1 MKTFGE
7 KRILLGLLLLLSGLV
22 MLVHYYNLAPW
33 DLPGWVISWKSLLLL
48 IGLVLLITERNK
60 TGGLILIIVG
70 GIFIAGDIMGM
81 RFWEV
86 VRLAAPLLLI
96 VAGVVILFRRESFSR
111 RQINIPEG
119 AGEND
124 FINEMNVFGGSEK
137 KIRTENFR
145 GGQITA
151 IFGGSDLDMRYSS
164 LAPGVNA
171 IDMLC
176 IFGGTSI
183 RVPEDWEVKIEVT
196 SIFGGFS
203 DERMI
208 EKRPASDKTAKILYL
223 KGLVVFGGGE
233 IK

>member
-1 MKTFGE
+1 MKAFAE
-7 KRILLGLLLLLSGLV
+7 KRVLLGLLLLLSGVIL
-22 MLVHYYNLAPW
+22 MLHYYNLVPW
-33 DLPGWVISWKSLLLL
+33 EFPGWVISWKALLFL

-60 TGGLILIIVG
+60 TGGLILFIIG
-70 GIFIAGDIMGM
+70 SILIAGDILGM

-86 VRLAAPLLLI
+86 VRLAAPLILI
-96 VAGVVILFRRESFSR
+96 FAGLAILFRRHSFSS
-111 RQINIPEG
+111 RQINIPDG
-119 AGEND
+119 ASEND

-151 IFGGSDLDMRYSS
+151 IFGGSDLDLRHAG

-171 IDMLC
+171 IDLLC

-183 RVPEDWEVKIEVT
+183 RVPEDWEVKVEVT
-196 SIFGGFS
+196 AIFGGFS
-203 DERMI
+203 DERLI
-208 EKRPASDKTAKILYL
+208 EKKPASGSPEKILYL
-223 KGLVVFGGGE
+223 KGLVVFGGGD